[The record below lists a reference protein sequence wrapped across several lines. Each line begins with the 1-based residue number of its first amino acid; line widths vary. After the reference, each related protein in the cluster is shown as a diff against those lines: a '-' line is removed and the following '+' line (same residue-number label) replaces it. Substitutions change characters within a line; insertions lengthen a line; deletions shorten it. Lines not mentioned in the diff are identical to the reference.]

1 MPLLGA
7 LAGST
12 VRSSGLFKWPNLP
25 TWPSIISGDVFY
37 RYTPTN
43 IFGVLGSGS
52 TGSVS
57 RLLQTSYLSMLINGQ
72 GRGVL
77 GNGAGGGVTNT
88 NYQIVYDPTG
98 TASFNYSGYNDAFQP
113 GTPHELGFF
122 EIGGASGFFIGGQN
136 NASTITGLV
145 ADNGTVYSW
154 TPPDGSVIVML
165 GSGGSNGTA
174 IFQYRATDRVLRM
187 HMSYFNTTA
196 STKSVRMIR
205 GGDPD
210 LDGYSTNNSILGT
223 TKVSG
228 TGTTTGK
235 TIGIYCPGNGF
246 TTNTGI
252 ISGWGT
258 NNPMDTVLSGTNAG
272 NGDNAIYAAV
282 NVGNVNAGQSVGLN
296 VYYTFGVGE
305 TDAFSRLGV

>member
-1 MPLLGA
+1 
-7 LAGST
+7 
-12 VRSSGLFKWPNLP
+12 
-25 TWPSIISGDVFY
+25 
-37 RYTPTN
+37 
-43 IFGVLGSGS
+43 
-52 TGSVS
+52 
-57 RLLQTSYLSMLINGQ
+57 MLINGQ

-77 GNGAGGGVTNT
+77 GNGTSGGVTNS

-98 TASFNYSGYNDAFQP
+98 TSSFNYSGYNDAFQP

-136 NASTITGLV
+136 NSATITGLT

-165 GSGGSNGTA
+165 GGGGSGTA

-196 STKSVRMIR
+196 SAKSVRMIR

-210 LDGYSTNNSILGT
+210 LEGFSTNNSRLSAN
-223 TKVSG
+223 KVSG
-228 TGTTTGK
+228 TGTVSGN

-246 TTNTGI
+246 TTNTAI
-252 ISGWGT
+252 VSGWGT
-258 NNPMDTVLSGTNAG
+258 SNPMGTTLNGTDAG

-282 NVGNVNAGQSVGLN
+282 DVGNVDAGQSVGLN

-305 TDAFSRLGV
+305 TNAFARLGV